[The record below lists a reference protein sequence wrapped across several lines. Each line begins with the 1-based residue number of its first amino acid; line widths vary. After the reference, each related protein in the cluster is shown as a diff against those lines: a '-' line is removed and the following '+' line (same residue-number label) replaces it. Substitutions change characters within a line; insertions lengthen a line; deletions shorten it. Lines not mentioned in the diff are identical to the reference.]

1 MSPHVRSAT
10 LSAKIRGHF
19 GTGPIVGARFCND
32 GRAVLERR
40 TCGQSHSAGHG
51 TRTQSTRGA
60 TSNHLYPRDVL
71 KVQWQIQQVM
81 VRVRC
86 APTDAV
92 NPQGRLIER
101 SPSNAE
107 VRLDAK
113 GSSGTNVHPRDGLQH
128 VCDGRGRGLS
138 HFLLANDHKGA
149 RRFLGQ
155 RFRQTPRHGSRLNGC
170 GVDRHGR
177 LSSSNKGHCP
187 SHQQR
192 GRDSNRLGVHEFQ
205 FILQAF
211 QPSVRHKPKDTLC
224 PLPVAVAVHLNT

>member
-1 MSPHVRSAT
+1 MPPYCRCAAIC
-10 LSAKIRGHF
+10 AKVRGHF

-51 TRTQSTRGA
+51 SCAQSTRGA
-60 TSNHLYPRDVL
+60 ASNHLYPRDVL
-71 KVQWQIQQVM
+71 WVQWQIQQVM

-177 LSSSNKGHCP
+177 LGSSNKATAQAINSAVVIRIGWVFMNF
-187 SHQQR
+187 S
-192 GRDSNRLGVHEFQ
+192 SFSRLSSLRFGTN
-205 FILQAF
+205 L
-211 QPSVRHKPKDTLC
+211 RTLFVLSQWLW
-224 PLPVAVAVHLNT
+224 PYI